1 MLGTCRLTAD
11 FPVSAPPLA
20 VDRWRERV
28 YATVERNDTGWMRL
42 PPDALRQFE
51 DLAEA
56 IEWRSQIVWGEHCS
70 ECAFPSCYSTC
81 AFYTPRRDLHCRR
94 FEDGIQQDRIGSI
107 EVARIRPR
115 KWAKLEGQGP
125 ARMVAAQRARTWE
138 GVDRAVSRFITGAAL
153 SQTSYAR
160 ASRYWNALKS
170 PSAPQAGDAQPDA
183 FILEA
188 WLAVGPSI
196 AVTMTVLQAEGE
208 DRQGFFQHGFA
219 IDVGYNRIVVSRSE
233 IEAHVDLTKP
243 YLIQIEPVE
252 DAAGREIVFGLI
264 DFVSFKQTLSSTAN
278 VQAPEHS
285 ASAPAGQNKQRRLA
299 KCVVW
304 DLDNTV
310 WKGTLAEDGN
320 EALQLKPEVASAMVE
335 LDRRGILQSVASKN
349 DPELAL
355 AALEN
360 FGLRQYLLFP
370 QIGWGPK
377 SDALRRIAEQLDIG
391 LDTFVFID
399 DEPFERGEVGAA
411 HPMVTLVP
419 AQEMNGLLSNPL
431 FDVPATAEGSK
442 RRAMYQVEELR
453 QATFASSA
461 TDYVSFLR
469 GCNIRL
475 TVQDICDTHAERAYE
490 LSQRTNQLNFSGT
503 KYARGDITAFLQP
516 ENRQCAYL
524 LQCEDRF
531 GDYGIIGMC
540 VLDPSRGRVESFMMS
555 CRVQRKRVEMAFFAW
570 LARRLS
576 ADHDAIEI
584 AYRKTAK
591 NGASIRMLEEL
602 GFEFRPTAG
611 PDEGVYARPTQKVF
625 VEDDVVEIRDRT
637 RVVAD
642 VA

>member
-1 MLGTCRLTAD
+1 M
-11 FPVSAPPLA
+11 F
-20 VDRWRERV
+20 
-28 YATVERNDTGWMRL
+28 ATVERNGNGWMEL
-42 PPDALRQFE
+42 PPGAMRQFQE
-51 DLAEA
+51 LADAVEK
-56 IEWRSQIVWGEHCS
+56 RSQIVWGEHCS

-94 FEDGIQQDRIGSI
+94 FEGGIRQDRIGSVV
-107 EVARIRPR
+107 VARIRPR

-125 ARMVAAQRARTWE
+125 ARMIASERARAWE
-138 GVDRAVSRFITGAAL
+138 AIDRTVSRLITGAAL
-153 SQTSYAR
+153 SQTTYAR
-160 ASRYWNALKS
+160 ASRYWNDWKS
-170 PSAPQAGDAQPDA
+170 PSSPRVSDDPPDA
-183 FILEA
+183 FVLEA
-188 WLAVGPSI
+188 WLETGPSI
-196 AVTMTVLQAEGE
+196 AFTVTILEIGEGQ
-208 DRQGFFQHGFA
+208 QGLFQHGFA
-219 IDVGYNRIVVSRSE
+219 IEEGYNRIVVPRSE
-233 IEAHVDLTKP
+233 IEAQVDLAVP
-243 YLIQIEPVE
+243 YLIQVEPVD
-252 DAAGREIVFGLI
+252 DASGREVVFGLL
-264 DFVSFKQTLSSTAN
+264 DFVCFKHERSRTAN
-278 VQAPEHS
+278 TAHPQTARAAV
-285 ASAPAGQNKQRRLA
+285 PAGQDKQRRLA

-310 WKGTLAEDGN
+310 WKGTLAEDGK
-320 EALQLKPEVASAMVE
+320 ESLQLKPEVASAMVE

-349 DPELAL
+349 DSEPAL
-355 AALEN
+355 AALES

-411 HPMVTLVP
+411 LPMVTLVA
-419 AQEMNGLLSNPL
+419 AQELDGILSNPL

-461 TDYVSFLR
+461 TDYLSFLR

-475 TVQDICDTHAERAYE
+475 TIREISEAHAERAYE

-503 KYARGDITAFLQP
+503 KYARSDITAFLQP
-516 ENRQCAYL
+516 HGGQSAYL
-524 LQCEDRF
+524 LQCADRF

-540 VLDPSRGRVESFMMS
+540 VLDPSRACVESFMMS
-555 CRVQRKRVEMAFFAW
+555 CRVQRKRVETAFFAW

-576 ADHDAIEI
+576 ADHGAIEI

-591 NGASIRMLEEL
+591 NGASVRMLEEL

-611 PDEGVYARPTQKVF
+611 PDEGYYVRSTEMPF
-625 VEDDVVEIRDRT
+625 VEDDVVHVDDGT
-637 RVVAD
+637 KVVAD